1 MPPVHDS
8 WVFQP
13 IDDGLNSL
21 AIYFWQNKIQCFELP
36 RVMWQQ
42 DTQLIEIL
50 NKFRK
55 IHQTQQDI
63 DIINIARQYS

>member
-1 MPPVHDS
+1 MFMNIDKRLQIIKHKNYIYIYIWKFIYFDFHQVPPVHDS

-36 RVMWQQ
+36 RVM
-42 DTQLIEIL
+42 
-50 NKFRK
+50 
-55 IHQTQQDI
+55 
-63 DIINIARQYS
+63 